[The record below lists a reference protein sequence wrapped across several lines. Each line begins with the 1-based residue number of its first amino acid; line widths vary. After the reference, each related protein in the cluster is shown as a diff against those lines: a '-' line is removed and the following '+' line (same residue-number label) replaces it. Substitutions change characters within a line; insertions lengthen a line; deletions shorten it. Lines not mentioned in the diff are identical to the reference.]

1 MNTHCPFE
9 RLIVAGTHACSRAIA
24 VTRRE
29 GAGIDCN
36 DADSC
41 DRCGS
46 LQEFFEQVGAEAFGE
61 VEDRT
66 QVAHSTLLKIQ
77 IGGLAGTVQCLD
89 LSVGE
94 KIEDLDQVAGQADG
108 NLEKLDHEILIG
120 AMRDARAWRRRSGG
134 YLRFAPKTPR

>member
-1 MNTHCPFE
+1 MNTRCPFE
-9 RLIVAGTHACSRAIA
+9 RLIVAETHACSRAIS

-36 DADSC
+36 DADPC
-41 DRCGS
+41 NRCQG

-66 QVAHSTLLKIQ
+66 QVPHSTLLKIQ
-77 IGGLAGTVQCLD
+77 IGGLAGTVQCLN

-94 KIEDLDQVAGQADG
+94 KIEDLDQVAGQAGG
-108 NLEKLDHEILIG
+108 NLEELDHEILAE
-120 AMRDARAWRRRSGG
+120 AMRGARARRR
-134 YLRFAPKTPR
+134 RH

>member
-1 MNTHCPFE
+1 MNTRCPFE
-9 RLIVAGTHACSRAIA
+9 RLIVAETHACSRAIA

-36 DADSC
+36 DAGPC

-66 QVAHSTLLKIQ
+66 QVPHSTLLKIQ

-89 LSVGE
+89 LPAGE
-94 KIEDLDQVAGQADG
+94 RIEDIDEVAGNAADK
-108 NLEKLDHEILIG
+108 LEMLDHGILAE
-120 AMRDARAWRRRSGG
+120 AMRDARARRR
-134 YLRFAPKTPR
+134 RH

>member
-9 RLIVAGTHACSRAIA
+9 RLIVAGTHACSRAIS
-24 VTRRE
+24 VTRRD

-41 DRCGS
+41 NRCQG

-66 QVAHSTLLKIQ
+66 QVPHSTLLKIQ
-77 IGGLAGTVQCLD
+77 IGGLAGTLQCLN
-89 LSVGE
+89 LPAGE
-94 KIEDLDQVAGQADG
+94 RIEDIDAVAGDAADK
-108 NLEKLDHEILIG
+108 LEMLDHGILAE
-120 AMRDARAWRRRSGG
+120 AMRGARARRS
-134 YLRFAPKTPR
+134 RH

>member
-1 MNTHCPFE
+1 MSVHCPFE
-9 RLIVAGTHACSRAIA
+9 RLIVARTHACSRAIS
-24 VTRRE
+24 VTRRD

-46 LQEFFEQVGAEAFGE
+46 LQEFFEQVGAGAFGE

-66 QVAHSTLLKIQ
+66 QVPHSTLLKIQ

-89 LSVGE
+89 LPIDE
-94 KIEDLDQVAGQADG
+94 KIENLDQVAEQADA
-108 NLEKLDHEILIG
+108 NLDVLDQGVLAE
-120 AMRDARAWRRRSGG
+120 AMRGARTRRR
-134 YLRFAPKTPR
+134 RH

>member
-1 MNTHCPFE
+1 MSVHCPFE

-36 DADSC
+36 DACSC

-46 LQEFFEQVGAEAFGE
+46 LQEFFEQIGAEAFGE

-66 QVAHSTLLKIQ
+66 QVPHSTLLKIQ
-77 IGGLAGTVQCLD
+77 IGGLAGTVQCLGLPMD
-89 LSVGE
+89 E
-94 KIEDLDQVAGQADG
+94 KIEDLDQVAGQAEA
-108 NLEKLDHEILIG
+108 NLDVLDRGILAE
-120 AMRDARAWRRRSGG
+120 AMRGARARRR
-134 YLRFAPKTPR
+134 RH

>member
-1 MNTHCPFE
+1 MNTRCPFE
-9 RLIVAGTHACSRAIA
+9 RLIVAEMHACSRAVA

-36 DADSC
+36 DARAC
-41 DRCGS
+41 DRCRS

-66 QVAHSTLLKIQ
+66 QVPHSTLLKIQ
-77 IGGLAGTVQCLD
+77 IGGLAGTAQCLN
-89 LSVGE
+89 LSVDE

-108 NLEKLDHEILIG
+108 NLEILDHGLLAE
-120 AMRDARAWRRRSGG
+120 AMRGARARRR
-134 YLRFAPKTPR
+134 RH